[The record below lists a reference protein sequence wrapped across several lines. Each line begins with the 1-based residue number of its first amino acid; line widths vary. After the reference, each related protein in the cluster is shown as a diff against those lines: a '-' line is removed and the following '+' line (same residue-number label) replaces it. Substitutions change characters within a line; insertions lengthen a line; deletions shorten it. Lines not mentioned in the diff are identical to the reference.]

1 VKGRGQSLGSRLRSR
16 HARKRA
22 ERGGKGCERL
32 GRSFGPGGNVEVGPV
47 DIHEIVLAVLV
58 GDAGD
63 IRIDAVPLGVVSVR
77 GPGMLRLLSRLG
89 KVANSVSS
97 NFWSESLR

>member
-1 VKGRGQSLGSRLRSR
+1 MRSR
-16 HARKRA
+16 HAKKKT
-22 ERGGKGCERL
+22 ERGGEGCERL

-47 DIHEIVLAVLV
+47 GVDDIVLAVLV
-58 GDAGD
+58 GDADD

-89 KVANSVSS
+89 EVANSVGSD
-97 NFWSESLR
+97 FWSESLR

>member
-1 VKGRGQSLGSRLRSR
+1 MKGRGRSLGSRLGSR

-22 ERGGKGCERL
+22 ERGGEGCKRL

-47 DIHEIVLAVLV
+47 DVDEIVLAVLV

-77 GPGMLRLLSRLG
+77 GPGMLQLLS
-89 KVANSVSS
+89 
-97 NFWSESLR
+97 